1 MNGICR
7 FIEVEH
13 MTSSSQPSQS
23 NMPESTW
30 WRKPEFSAWVTLTIA
45 FVVFVAIAN
54 VSAQVAWQAYND
66 AMRTQEGAMLR
77 SHVTVGV
84 LLQEPRSVTSR
95 AIERLP
101 GNVDPCPGESDICIP
116 LRSGDRVRTLPAAGY
131 GPVAS
136 LVLPDTSHIQLWAQD
151 EGSDLVYRTYQVS
164 RWNDNRQIV
173 SLHQLGGYAR
183 YDVAQFQPYKRVEY
197 NVVLP
202 DGIIVWMTPGGS
214 YSVHVLDKDI
224 EQRYEI
230 AVRSGSATVQ
240 HGENTVS
247 VAQGQLVVASQTG
260 QINQPVVA
268 SWQLV
273 EDADW
278 QDISAN
284 ASGTTTVG
292 GWNEFRRAEAPNM
305 RSDELNG
312 RISVVQGCSPESP
325 DLCSADEQVR
335 ILRLRRDGS
344 QTRPF
349 AVGVEQ
355 SLDADVSEYTSLR
368 LTAWVRVLT
377 QSVPVDGIAG
387 SECPVMITLVY
398 KYVSPSD
405 EQLERNFCLYAFKSG
420 DMLVTDTG
428 RIRYRALPPY
438 EWYQLDVDL
447 REDEYLKLARFLK
460 SIRIEARGNDYMAE
474 ITDLAL
480 IGRQ

>member
-1 MNGICR
+1 
-7 FIEVEH
+7 
-13 MTSSSQPSQS
+13 MTSTHPPSQP
-23 NMPESTW
+23 NMPAPTW
-30 WRKPEFSAWVTLTIA
+30 WRKPELSAWVILVFA
-45 FVVFVAIAN
+45 FVVFVILAIFG
-54 VSAQVAWQAYND
+54 VQLAWQAYNN

-77 SHVTVGV
+77 SHVAVGV
-84 LLQEPRSVTSR
+84 LVQEPRSVTSR

-101 GNVDPCPGESDICIP
+101 ENVDPCPGESDICIP

-136 LVLPDTSHIQLWAQD
+136 LVLPDTTHIQLWAQD
-151 EGSDLVYRTYQVS
+151 EGSDVVYHTYQVS
-164 RWNDNRQIV
+164 RWNDHRQIV
-173 SLHQLGGYAR
+173 SLQQHHGYAR
-183 YDVAQFQPYKRVEY
+183 YDVAQFQPYQKVEY

-202 DGIIVWMTPGGS
+202 DGVVVWMTPGGS
-214 YSVHVLDKDI
+214 YSVHI
-224 EQRYEI
+224 YESQSNHNYEI

-240 HGENTVS
+240 RGDDMVS
-247 VAQGQLVVASQTG
+247 VAQGELVVVDPDDS
-260 QINQPVVA
+260 IMPPVA
-268 SWQLV
+268 ATWQLI
-273 EDADW
+273 DDPDW
-278 QDISAN
+278 QDISAED
-284 ASGTTTVG
+284 SGTTTVG

-305 RSDELNG
+305 RIDEQNG
-312 RISVVQGCSPESP
+312 RLSVVQGCSPESP
-325 DLCSADEQVR
+325 DLCSADDQVR
-335 ILRLRRDGS
+335 ILRLRRDGE

-387 SECPVMITLVY
+387 SECPVTFTLVY
-398 KYVSPSD
+398 KYISPAD
-405 EQLERNFCLYAFKSG
+405 EQLERNFCLYAFKS
-420 DMLVTDTG
+420 DDTLVTDTG

-438 EWYQLDVDL
+438 EWYRLDVDL
-447 REDEYLKLARFLK
+447 REDEYLKLARYLQ